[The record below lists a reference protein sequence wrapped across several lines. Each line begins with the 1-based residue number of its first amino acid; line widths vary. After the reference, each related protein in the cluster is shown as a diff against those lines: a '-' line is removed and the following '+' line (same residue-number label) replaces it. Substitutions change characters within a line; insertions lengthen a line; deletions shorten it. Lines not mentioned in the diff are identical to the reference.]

1 MWWLVSKMYN
11 AEKITFIESKCMDD
25 YYDRQYS

>member
-11 AEKITFIESKCMDD
+11 AEITFIESKCMDD